1 MPAWPFA
8 RREAVSGRMGRVAP
22 RGTAADGDSSRS
34 LRRAKI
40 VATIGPASES
50 EDKLRELMLAGMDVA
65 RINMSHGEREHH
77 GEIIARIRRVA
88 DELNRPVAVMLDVS
102 GPKIRTGKLRNGKAL
117 LEDGAEVRIISEEVE
132 GDANRFST
140 NYPLLARD
148 VHQGDRILIDD
159 GQIELQVVNTT
170 SNEVIARV
178 IHGGILYDHKGI
190 NLPGA
195 RVSIPSI
202 TEKDVAD
209 LRFGIE
215 RGIDLVAQ
223 SFVRSADDCRR
234 ARDLIGQLGGNP
246 RLIVKIEKPE
256 AIDDFANI
264 LDVVDGVMVA
274 RGDLAVETSTE
285 RVPVLQ
291 KKILRDCLIAQ
302 KLSITATQML
312 QSMIDNPRPTR
323 AEASDV
329 ANAILD
335 GSDAVM
341 LSGETAVGRFSVEAV
356 RMMDRIIRSSE
367 EMGVPGRDLMR
378 ETVFGRQ
385 TGSSGR
391 AIAEAAVR
399 AADEVDCRLI
409 VVLTQNGN
417 MARHLSALR
426 PSQRIIAF
434 APTEQVRRQI
444 SVNWGVEPYPLDA
457 RNVVVNGML
466 PLTERALLDLNLAE
480 RGETVIVMAG
490 WLSDAVISLS
500 MKIHCVGELTT
511 PAGDIG
517 Q

>member
-1 MPAWPFA
+1 
-8 RREAVSGRMGRVAP
+8 
-22 RGTAADGDSSRS
+22 
-34 LRRAKI
+34 
-40 VATIGPASES
+40 
-50 EDKLRELMLAGMDVA
+50 
-65 RINMSHGEREHH
+65 
-77 GEIIARIRRVA
+77 
-88 DELNRPVAVMLDVS
+88 
-102 GPKIRTGKLRNGKAL
+102 
-117 LEDGAEVRIISEEVE
+117 
-132 GDANRFST
+132 
-140 NYPLLARD
+140 
-148 VHQGDRILIDD
+148 
-159 GQIELQVVNTT
+159 
-170 SNEVIARV
+170 
-178 IHGGILYDHKGI
+178 
-190 NLPGA
+190 
-195 RVSIPSI
+195 
-202 TEKDVAD
+202 
-209 LRFGIE
+209 
-215 RGIDLVAQ
+215 
-223 SFVRSADDCRR
+223 
-234 ARDLIGQLGGNP
+234 LIGQLGGNA
-246 RLIVKIEKPE
+246 RLIAKIEKPE

-264 LDVVDGVMVA
+264 LDVADGVMVA

-341 LSGETAVGRFSVEAV
+341 LSGETAVGRFPLETVT
-356 RMMDRIIRSSE
+356 MMDRIIRSSE
-367 EMGVPGRDLMR
+367 EMGVPARDLMR
-378 ETVFGRQ
+378 QSVFGRQ

-426 PSQRIIAF
+426 PTQRIIAL
-434 APTEQVRRQI
+434 APTEQIRRQI
-444 SVNWGVEPYPLDA
+444 SVNWGVEPYLLDA

-466 PLTERALLDLNLAE
+466 PLAERALLDLKLAE

-511 PAGDIG
+511 PIALTDDIE